1 MCSYWRVVLTTHC
14 LCTSH
19 LFRWLLQIN
28 YYGSYLSILLLQKPS
43 VKTLPSF
50 SWTLTPHQVQHTC
63 KWGKNRISK
72 LMKRRSIQH
81 GYKYSVFC
89 SFLFLPTH
97 LCSLWSVLL
106 SYTPNPQNVL
116 PTSGMLPCHWETSLT
131 CKYAQFCTVCNVRLK
146 HSLNFTFVK
155 LIHLMFW
162 DKPYRFLQ
170 PLHTPLNFKAFFSPT
185 VET

>member
-106 SYTPNPQNVL
+106 SYTPNHRMFCLHLECFPATEKLLWHANTLNSVL
-116 PTSGMLPCHWETSLT
+116 SAMSGWSTAWTSL
-131 CKYAQFCTVCNVRLK
+131 LW
-146 HSLNFTFVK
+146 S
-155 LIHLMFW
+155 
-162 DKPYRFLQ
+162 
-170 PLHTPLNFKAFFSPT
+170 
-185 VET
+185 